1 MTGLGLHSLRLLTRM
16 TSLSTC
22 PFPRFPCIP
31 SLTKDMCR
39 DLLMS
44 RPMVGCAQP
53 RSIPIP
59 QQRRRTRLFGLQ
71 HIRSMHNSLDFRHIN
86 FNVSA
91 GLYVIYL
98 RSRAFH
104 IGYLCL
110 RHPQVLQWNRPNN
123 VYPRRS
129 TGFTGFDLY
138 ILYTKYYDADLPVAK
153 SETRESASG
162 CSFLFWLAISMTLN
176 LCNR

>member
-71 HIRSMHNSLDFRHIN
+71 HIRSMHNNLDFRHIN

-98 RSRAFH
+98 RSQAFT
-104 IGYLCL
+104 LD
-110 RHPQVLQWNRPNN
+110 
-123 VYPRRS
+123 
-129 TGFTGFDLY
+129 TFAFD
-138 ILYTKYYDADLPVAK
+138 THKYYNGIDQILCILEVRRV
-153 SETRESASG
+153 SLGLICTY
-162 CSFLFWLAISMTLN
+162 FTLN
-176 LCNR
+176 TMMLICQWQNLRLGKAHPAVPSYFGWRFP